1 MNGKVVLSSTGYS
14 VAQSEVGEVGEG
26 PWDAIVIGAGPAGSA
41 AALRLAERGLRTL
54 LVERERFP
62 REKTCGDGLTPESL
76 ERLKGLGL
84 YDKVLKAGHL
94 VERVRAFSPSGV
106 EVEVSG
112 YCVTLKRS
120 IFDAIMAR
128 AAVEKGAAFAFGE
141 VVSVE
146 TGHRDVNVVF
156 GGGERICARTAIVA
170 TGADWKLPLSLG
182 MVETGLK
189 GQAAVRRYLRSSA
202 VIDELIFSLESTIMP
217 GYAWIFPLGDGL
229 YNLGCGDFR
238 ARGRGSLP
246 NLRNAFNAFLE
257 HSPPAR
263 ELLSRGEFV
272 TPLKGGVLRCAL
284 RGVKGSESDR
294 VVAVGEASATTIPFS
309 GEGIGKAL
317 ESGELAAS
325 VVADALAGGDFSK
338 LRSFPRE
345 ERKRFGVVYDGYEKA
360 QRLAGNRLFVE
371 MLMKKANRNPRLT
384 STLTDIVEGKVQ
396 PDRVF
401 SARGL
406 WRAFLS

>member
-1 MNGKVVLSSTGYS
+1 MNGKEVLSSTEYS
-14 VAQSEVGEVGEG
+14 IVQPEVGKAGKG

-41 AALRLAERGLRTL
+41 AALRLAERGHAVLF
-54 LVERERFP
+54 VERERFP

-84 YDKVLKAGHL
+84 YEEVLKAGHL
-94 VERVRAFSPSGV
+94 VKKVRAFSPSGV
-106 EVEVSG
+106 EAEVSG

-120 IFDAIMAR
+120 VFDSIMAR
-128 AAVEKGAAFAFGE
+128 AAVEKGAVFTFGE
-141 VVSVE
+141 AVSVE
-146 TGHRDVNVVF
+146 TGEDDVNVVF
-156 GGGERICARTAIVA
+156 SGGERICARTAIVA

-182 MVETGLK
+182 MVETGFK

-238 ARGRGSLP
+238 ARGRGSSP
-246 NLRNAFNAFLE
+246 NTRNAFTAFLE

-263 ELLSRGEFV
+263 ELLSKGEFV
-272 TPLKGGVLRCAL
+272 SPLKGGVLRCAL
-284 RGVKGSESDR
+284 GGVKGSESDR

-325 VVADALAGGDFSK
+325 VVADAFVDGDFSK
-338 LRSFPRE
+338 LRGFSHKLRE
-345 ERKRFGVVYDGYEKA
+345 RFGAIYDGYEKA
-360 QRLAGNRLFVE
+360 QRLAGNRLLME
-371 MLMKKANRNPRLT
+371 MLMKKARRTPSFTRV
-384 STLTDIVEGKVQ
+384 LTDIVEGKVQ
-396 PDRVF
+396 PARVF